1 MGEDF
6 NDDEYTFSDK
16 ELRELLS
23 NKNMLQR
30 IMHKFLD
37 NLIDELTLGI
47 IFEVHRAATLIGLD
61 PEPDQSTTHI
71 DPDSHDIF
79 GNDILVQDNCD
90 CPKCDRVLAI
100 SRFASHLEQCMGFG
114 RRKNPSRGTSHSI
127 IGNNSNSNNS
137 SNSNKSTKDKEE
149 DASDYGDD
157 DFEWSSRQK
166 TRKRKRNRSKKG
178 KGTPK
183 KGSNA
188 LSDMDSVNVDVEGDE
203 DCDIMLRDI
212 MQDNSN
218 QSSPA
223 ESVASSN
230 ASKKRDK
237 SGKNKK
243 NRRVRTSPNIN
254 LE

>member
-1 MGEDF
+1 MG
-6 NDDEYTFSDK
+6 
-16 ELRELLS
+16 
-23 NKNMLQR
+23 M
-30 IMHKFLD
+30 M
-37 NLIDELTLGI
+37 
-47 IFEVHRAATLIGLD
+47 
-61 PEPDQSTTHI
+61 
-71 DPDSHDIF
+71 
-79 GNDILVQDNCD
+79 ILNGV
-90 CPKCDRVLAI
+90 P
-100 SRFASHLEQCMGFG
+100 G
-114 RRKNPSRGTSHSI
+114 RRLGRGKGIEVKKEKVCTTIKWKIIEFKEKCFVIISI
-127 IGNNSNSNNS
+127 
-137 SNSNKSTKDKEE
+137 
-149 DASDYGDD
+149 
-157 DFEWSSRQK
+157 
-166 TRKRKRNRSKKG
+166 
-178 KGTPK
+178 GTPK

-254 LE
+254 LEYKSL